1 MNKWIPLTLLVFVG
15 VLAVVI
21 GQRMSTESMAVV
33 IGVVFG
39 VAASIPTSLL
49 IASLMRRTLPTSAPP
64 AHDARQPPS
73 AQPMIIVN
81 PMGQLPYGYGGQMLG
96 HEGVAHRRDAVETPS
111 MLPMPR
117 RFRIIGA
124 DVNADV

>member
-73 AQPMIIVN
+73 SQPMIIVN
-81 PMGQLPYGYGGQMLG
+81 PMGQLPYGNGGQSWQMPHQL
-96 HEGVAHRRDAVETPS
+96 DAVETPS

-124 DVNADV
+124 DVDSDD